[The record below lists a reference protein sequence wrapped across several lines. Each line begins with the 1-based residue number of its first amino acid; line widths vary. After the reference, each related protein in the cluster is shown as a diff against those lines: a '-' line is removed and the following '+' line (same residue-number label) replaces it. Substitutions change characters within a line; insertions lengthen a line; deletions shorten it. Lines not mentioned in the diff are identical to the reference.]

1 MIANR
6 ELGLDDY
13 LAMLRRRLGVIL
25 IPAVVAPLIGFL
37 VSYAFA
43 PKYTSQA
50 TILVEQQK
58 VPEGYVAPVVN
69 EDVTQ
74 RMLTMEQQILARNRL
89 EPMITRLGLAKKPG
103 DVDAVVENIRQNIQI
118 QPVQS
123 NSGVTTVTKKGV
135 AHTQQNTVPGFTV
148 SYTDSNP
155 RTAEQVC
162 GELTSM
168 LLEENLKQRQAVAK
182 GTTDFLSNQLTDSKK
197 ALDDMDGKL
206 AAFKKQY
213 FGQLPGDAENNL
225 RILQGLNSQLDA
237 NTQAINRAQQDKS
250 YTESILAQRLE
261 AFRSSQNAT
270 NPETLEQRLAT
281 LQSQLISLQARYT
294 DDYPDVVKTKAD
306 IAETKRKLAEL
317 TAPKDK
323 TKDTSAADDT
333 SSSGEPP
340 EVAQLRMQLH
350 QYDTVIAQSTREQK
364 RLQGQIEL
372 YQSRVSLSPSVEE
385 QYKGMTRDYDTAL
398 KVYNDLLAKKS
409 ESEMQGDMERRQQGE
424 QMQLLNAAS
433 LPDSPSFPNRW
444 LFAAGGLGAG
454 LCLGLGLA
462 LWLEVRDN
470 SIRTE
475 QDAMAA
481 LELPVLVSV
490 PWVGGGEAGG
500 YGNRNGKGSPG
511 VTGDVKQRVEV

>member
-294 DDYPDVVKTKAD
+294 DDYPDVVKLKGN
-306 IAETKRKLAEL
+306 I
-317 TAPKDK
+317 
-323 TKDTSAADDT
+323 
-333 SSSGEPP
+333 
-340 EVAQLRMQLH
+340 AQLEKQRGEVSAVA
-350 QYDTVIAQSTREQK
+350 VIGS
-364 RLQGQIEL
+364 QIGEL
-372 YQSRVSLSPSVEE
+372 
-385 QYKGMTRDYDTAL
+385 
-398 KVYNDLLAKKS
+398 
-409 ESEMQGDMERRQQGE
+409 
-424 QMQLLNAAS
+424 
-433 LPDSPSFPNRW
+433 
-444 LFAAGGLGAG
+444 
-454 LCLGLGLA
+454 
-462 LWLEVRDN
+462 
-470 SIRTE
+470 SIRNVSRGHE
-475 QDAMAA
+475 LIGLDGHAIQ
-481 LELPVLVSV
+481 LEASQC
-490 PWVGGGEAGG
+490 G
-500 YGNRNGKGSPG
+500 
-511 VTGDVKQRVEV
+511 QR